1 MGTTTEFSPG
11 LQPPDEID
19 RSLFGRGRRVAHA
32 HPLAIDALVAA
43 VLLAVCTVWLVQSPF
58 ASWRAG
64 LVQAALIAVIAVRRV
79 WPTAVFLAAAAIG
92 FAQWLLGFPLLGDVA
107 LLIALYT
114 VAAHQSRTRAL
125 LATGVMEAGAVMAAV
140 RWEPAGTLPRSLLF
154 LTATVVAALF
164 AGMTAA
170 SGSRYLAWMDERA
183 RRLELERDQQAT
195 IAAAAE
201 RTRIAREL
209 HDIVSHSLAVVITLA
224 DAAALVSQAD
234 PDQGA
239 EAMAEVSEVGRRALS
254 DMRAMLG
261 VLRTDEPPGSPVPQ
275 PPQPGVGQLGALVER
290 IRATGLAVSL
300 TVEGTAFP
308 LGAAAELTA
317 YRIVQEALTNTLRHA
332 AARHAAG
339 HGHLRRARSADP
351 GGRRRRLGRP
361 GARAT
366 ASRPTR
372 EPRPWRRRDAGAGR
386 PAPRRAAR
394 GPGRRRRMAGRGH
407 PPAPGGP
414 GRPGGAGMTISVLL
428 ADDQPLLRRGF
439 RMILEAEGDLTVVAE
454 AGDGEEAV
462 EQARRHVP
470 DVVLMDIRMPGTDG
484 IEATRRITAADER
497 VRVLVLTTFDLDE
510 YAFGAARAGASGFL
524 LKDVRPA
531 DLVAAV
537 RTVASGD
544 AVVSPRVT
552 RRLLEEYAR
561 VVPLSASQM
570 QERYPQLATLTERER
585 EVLIAVAGGLSNAE
599 IAASLYVSEA
609 TVKSHVGRILAKLGL
624 RDRVQVVVL
633 AYEAGLIRPGAD
645 SAP

>member
-1 MGTTTEFSPG
+1 VTAKEAHLGTTTEFSPG

-32 HPLAIDALVAA
+32 HPLALDALVAA

-58 ASWRAG
+58 AGWRAG

-125 LATGVMEAGAVMAAV
+125 LATGVLEAGAVMAAV
-140 RWEPAGTLPRSLLF
+140 RWEPAGTLPRSLVF

-183 RRLELERDQQAT
+183 RRLEVERDQQAT

-234 PDQGA
+234 PDQWA

-275 PPQPGVGQLGALVER
+275 PPQPDVGQLGALVER

-300 TVEGTAFP
+300 TVQGTAFP

-332 AARHAAG
+332 AARHAAVTVTYDEPEVRIRVADDG
-339 HGHLRRARSADP
+339 VSA
-351 GGRRRRLGRP
+351 G
-361 GARAT
+361 
-366 ASRPTR
+366 
-372 EPRPWRRRDAGAGR
+372 
-386 PAPRRAAR
+386 
-394 GPGRRRRMAGRGH
+394 
-407 PPAPGGP
+407 PGGP
-414 GRPGGAGMTISVLL
+414 GHGIL
-428 ADDQPLLRRGF
+428 ADL
-439 RMILEAEGDLTVVAE
+439 GDLGHGVDGMRERAALHHGSLRAGPADGGGWLVE
-454 AGDGEEAV
+454 AI
-462 EQARRHVP
+462 
-470 DVVLMDIRMPGTDG
+470 IRP
-484 IEATRRITAADER
+484 R
-497 VRVLVLTTFDLDE
+497 
-510 YAFGAARAGASGFL
+510 AARTDRG
-524 LKDVRPA
+524 VPA
-531 DLVAAV
+531 
-537 RTVASGD
+537 
-544 AVVSPRVT
+544 
-552 RRLLEEYAR
+552 
-561 VVPLSASQM
+561 
-570 QERYPQLATLTERER
+570 
-585 EVLIAVAGGLSNAE
+585 
-599 IAASLYVSEA
+599 
-609 TVKSHVGRILAKLGL
+609 
-624 RDRVQVVVL
+624 
-633 AYEAGLIRPGAD
+633 
-645 SAP
+645 